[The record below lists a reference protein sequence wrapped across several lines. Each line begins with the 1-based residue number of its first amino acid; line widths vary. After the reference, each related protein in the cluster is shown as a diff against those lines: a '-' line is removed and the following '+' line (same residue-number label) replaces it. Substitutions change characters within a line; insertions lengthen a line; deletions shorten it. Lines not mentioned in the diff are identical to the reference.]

1 MQTCPKCG
9 EQDDWLQKCTRCGEE
24 WRESSIPS
32 TDLLCEIMRIAD
44 HQIPG
49 YAFGDNQ
56 AACDMDNRL
65 REIYMTLAQYTH
77 NAQVDAPSGARS
89 AE

>member
-32 TDLLCEIMRIAD
+32 TDLLCAIMQLAD

-49 YAFGDNQ
+49 YAYGDNE
-56 AACDMDNRL
+56 AACDMDLRL
-65 REIYMTLAQYTH
+65 REIYTLAQAH
-77 NAQVDAPSGARS
+77 NNCINGK
-89 AE
+89 